1 MSIQYKVVR
10 YELGGNPPDEYIVGF
25 HMENSDNGKMA
36 YHDAKLPLESGV
48 DKTQSEIC
56 NLAFSGAYDKIVNIS
71 GKLVSQPNVVGA
83 QYIPNM

>member
-10 YELGGNPPDEYIVGF
+10 YELCGNPPDEYIVGF

-36 YHDAKLPLESGV
+36 YHDAKLPLESGI

-56 NLAFSGAYDKIVNIS
+56 NLAFSGAYDKIIHIS
-71 GKLVSQPNVVGA
+71 GKLVSQPTVVGA

>member
-1 MSIQYKVVR
+1 
-10 YELGGNPPDEYIVGF
+10 
-25 HMENSDNGKMA
+25 MENSDNGKMA

-56 NLAFSGAYDKIVNIS
+56 NLAFSGAYDKIIHIS
-71 GKLVSQPNVVGA
+71 GKLVSQPTVVCA

>member
-56 NLAFSGAYDKIVNIS
+56 NLAFSGAYDKIIHIS
-71 GKLVSQPNVVGA
+71 GKLVSQPTVVGA
-83 QYIPNM
+83 QYIPSM

>member
-10 YELGGNPPDEYIVGF
+10 YELNGNPPDEYIVGF
-25 HMENSDNGKMA
+25 YMENSDNGKMA

-56 NLAFSGAYDKIVNIS
+56 NLAFSGAYDRITGIS
-71 GKLVSQPNVVGA
+71 GDLASGPTVVGA
-83 QYIPNM
+83 QYIPNI

>member
-10 YELGGNPPDEYIVGF
+10 YELGGNPPDEYLVGF

-56 NLAFSGAYDKIVNIS
+56 NLAFSGAYDKIIHIS
-71 GKLVSQPNVVGA
+71 GKLVSQPTVVGA